1 MNSTEKVFSET
12 FENLVNKKNPK
23 IVVAFSGGCD
33 SLALLVLLSKTIPP
47 KNLIP
52 CYVNHRI
59 RCNGELE
66 KEIELNRLNCKKLGL
81 ELGVRDL
88 GENTVKNLAD
98 ERKGGLEE
106 AARILRYREL
116 NCVLDENSFDFIA
129 TAHHK
134 DDQIET
140 LVMRMVNN
148 SPAVSFRGIAE
159 KNGKVIRPLLPFYKE
174 ELATYLKLN
183 DFEWSTDSTNTDN
196 SILRNKIRN
205 EILPSFRASDVDFD
219 QKMLAVRQSVC
230 DECNSFEFEV
240 TDCID
245 LEWFNSLSGI
255 KKELVIYA
263 CWDKYVGGILPQ
275 SLIERVEEAPK
286 DMVISANGGTFSV
299 YNGKIYLVAN
309 RDNSVFDNFS
319 CPLENTTIPGN
330 ISIEVCEDGDKD
342 DIFIE
347 AQRIDETFRIRFA
360 KDGDK
365 ILLKDGTKMV
375 GKLLQDNK
383 IPAVLRNRVPVLVSG
398 NEIVAVFGSVYGGKN
413 RIAQRFRTSLA
424 HDKYYKYII
433 SKRY

>member
-12 FENLVNKKNPK
+12 LKDLTHSKDPK

-33 SLALLVLLSKTIPP
+33 SLALLVLLSKTISL

-52 CYVNHRI
+52 CYINHRI
-59 RCNGELE
+59 RCKEELD
-66 KEIELNRLNCKKLGL
+66 KEIELNKHNCKKLGL
-81 ELGVRDL
+81 ELVVRDL
-88 GENTVKNLAD
+88 GENAVQSLAD

-106 AARILRYREL
+106 AARILRYKEL
-116 NCVLDENSFDFIA
+116 NSVLDENSFDYIA

-140 LVMRMVNN
+140 LVMRMVHN

-159 KNGKVIRPLLPFYKE
+159 KNGNVIRPLLSFYKE
-174 ELATYLKLN
+174 ELAAYLKLN
-183 DFEWSTDSTNTDN
+183 GFDWSTDSTNSDN
-196 SILRNKIRN
+196 SIMRNKIRN
-205 EILPSFRASDVDFD
+205 EILPSFRASDADFD
-219 QKMLAVRQSVC
+219 QKMLAVRKSVC
-230 DECNSFEFEV
+230 EECNSFEFEA

-275 SLIERVEEAPK
+275 SLIERVEKAPK

-309 RDNSVFDNFS
+309 RDNSVFENFS
-319 CPLENTTIPGN
+319 CPLGNTTIPGN
-330 ISIEVCEDGDKD
+330 ISFEICNNGSKD

-347 AQRIDETFRIRFA
+347 AELIEESFRIRFA

-365 ILLKDGTKMV
+365 IALKDGTKTV

-383 IPAVLRNRVPVLVSG
+383 VPAVLRNRVPILVSG
-398 NEIVAVFGSVYGGKN
+398 NEVVAVFGSVYGGKN

-424 HDKYYKYII
+424 HNKYYKYII
-433 SKRY
+433 PKRY